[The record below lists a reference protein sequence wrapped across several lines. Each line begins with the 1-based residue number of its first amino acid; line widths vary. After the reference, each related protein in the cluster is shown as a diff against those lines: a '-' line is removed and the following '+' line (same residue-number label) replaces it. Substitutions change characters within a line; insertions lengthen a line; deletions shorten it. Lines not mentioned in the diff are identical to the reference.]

1 MKKGQKKIETTVKSW
16 TSEK

>member
-1 MKKGQKKIETTVKSW
+1 MKKGQKKTEATVKSW